1 VSFAV
6 FNSIDIAMRE
16 CANQK
21 PRAEGFP
28 ANSLPM
34 VHEVVPGE
42 FCFTLSELV
51 QLGSTQD

>member
-1 VSFAV
+1 
-6 FNSIDIAMRE
+6 MR
-16 CANQK
+16 K
-21 PRAEGFP
+21 PEAAGRRLPG

-34 VHEVVPGE
+34 VHEVVAGE